1 MSFRAHRSRAMKWFM
16 ASAFLLLCSG
26 LTPAAA
32 QTDGF
37 PNRIIKLITLTSP
50 GGSLDT
56 VARTIARYLPDQLG
70 QQVVVEN
77 RLGAG
82 GNIGADA
89 IAKSPPDGYTIGM
102 VTISTH
108 GINPT
113 LYGDKMP
120 FDAVKDFA
128 PITPAVS
135 NNNIITLHPSLPANN
150 VAEFVAY
157 LRANPDKVSFG
168 SAGTGT
174 SQHLAGEMFKVMTN
188 TRMIHVPY
196 KGAGQAV
203 PDLLAGTIQVMIPSA
218 FEVGEHIKA
227 GKLRGIAMTGKL
239 RSASLPDIVPMA
251 EQGYPD
257 FDVVTWFGV
266 VAPAGTP
273 PAIVQRYNT
282 AIRAILSMPDV
293 KERLATAGFDTMT
306 DFSPQQ
312 FGDFIKAE
320 IAKWAPI
327 VKASGA
333 KVE

>member
-1 MSFRAHRSRAMKWFM
+1 MKEMLIRAVLAAGLVCFG
-16 ASAFLLLCSG
+16 ASAQ
-26 LTPAAA
+26 A
-32 QTDGF
+32 QTSDF
-37 PNRIIKLITLTSP
+37 PNRPIKLITLTSA

-56 VARTIARYLPDQLG
+56 VARTLARYLPDEIG
-70 QQVVVEN
+70 GPQVVVEN
-77 RLGAG
+77 RVGAG

-89 IAKSPPDGYTIGM
+89 VAKSPPDGYTIGM

-128 PITPAVS
+128 PIAPAVA
-135 NNNIITLHPSLPANN
+135 NNNIIAVHPSIPAKNIP
-150 VAEFVAY
+150 EFVAY
-157 LRANPDKVSFG
+157 LKANPDKVSFG

-174 SQHLAGEMFKVMTN
+174 SQHLAGELFKVMTG
-188 TRMIHVPY
+188 THMTHVPY
-196 KGAGQAV
+196 KGAAQAV
-203 PDLLAGTIQVMIPSA
+203 PDLLSGVIQVMITSA
-218 FEVGEHIKA
+218 LETGPHIKSGA
-227 GKLRGIAMTGKL
+227 LRGLAVTGKTRL
-239 RSASLPDIVPMA
+239 ANFPDLAPVA

-273 PAIVQRYNT
+273 PDIVQRYNT
-282 AIRAILSMPDV
+282 AIRKILSKPDV
-293 KERLATAGFDTMT
+293 KERLASLGFDTIT
-306 DFSPQQ
+306 DKSPEQ
-312 FGDFIKAE
+312 FGAFIKSE

-333 KVE
+333 TLN